1 MCPEATIAQHCGVTA
16 LGCTINDLVTGAQG
30 LGFNAALLAI
40 SGEPDALAAL
50 SSQTPFIAMI
60 DLASLYSHGPMFQWH
75 FVVPLSVGTD
85 RVVYHDPAEDHIG
98 R

>member
-1 MCPEATIAQHCGVTA
+1 MVMPHFFQSSDQTCGAACLRMLLAGLGVTCDEATIAHHCGVTA

-40 SGEPDALAAL
+40 SGDPDALAAL

-60 DLASLYSHGPMFQWH
+60 DLASLYSHGPM
-75 FVVPLSVGTD
+75 
-85 RVVYHDPAEDHIG
+85 
-98 R
+98 